1 MKNLK
6 QELEDRGLLFQSS
19 NDKLFEE
26 YRQNSIAL
34 ANKITWDDE
43 YQKLKSIYGRIC

>member
-1 MKNLK
+1 MKPLK

-26 YRQNSIAL
+26 FDA
-34 ANKITWDDE
+34 
-43 YQKLKSIYGRIC
+43 G

>member
-26 YRQNSIAL
+26 FD
-34 ANKITWDDE
+34 K
-43 YQKLKSIYGRIC
+43 G